1 MKKSVVFVTLA
12 FLLLGLSLS
21 PTFAQHKKVTL
32 NLYTNPSGGI
42 MYVLG
47 FGLSELIN
55 KHSEWLRCNAIE
67 TSSSAEN
74 LRYIVEHPDWKN
86 TWFGEAVTIGV
97 DQLAIGMKPYDKFGP
112 WKGTKW
118 LALMVNIGSPQ
129 VTLDPNIK
137 TWRDLEGK
145 RYGLDVMGSTN
156 QFMQEWLMDYAW
168 KNKKQVKIDYGCTGN
183 IAVDRLLD
191 GTIDITWQG
200 AICLGAEKYK
210 QWVPM
215 PTFERLLSARKVYF
229 MDLDEK
235 DVALVREKT
244 GLESMG
250 LIYGKA
256 KTVGKTDAPNWSGLL
271 NCIGWLVHQ
280 DMDDEIVTEIMRII
294 YEYSDE
300 FKNFHAVG
308 RGITKDTLGQL
319 PVPRQSYHA
328 AAVKFLEAKGHK
340 VGR

>member
-1 MKKSVVFVTLA
+1 MKKRLFLIALSV
-12 FLLLGLSLS
+12 FLIVMPLSS
-21 PTFAQHKKVTL
+21 AFAQHKKVTL

-47 FGLSELIN
+47 FGLSQLIN
-55 KHSEWLRCNAIE
+55 KHSDWLHCNAIE

-74 LRYIVEHPDWKN
+74 LRYIVEDPEKKN

-97 DQLAIGMKPYDKFGP
+97 DQLAIGMKPYDKMGP
-112 WKGTKW
+112 WKKTKW

-129 VTLDPNIK
+129 VTLDPNIR
-137 TWRDLEGK
+137 TWRDLAGK

-168 KNKKQVKIDYGCTGN
+168 KNRKEVKIDYGCTGN

-191 GTIDITWQG
+191 RTIDITWQG
-200 AICLGAEKYK
+200 AICLGPEKYK
-210 QWVPM
+210 EWVPM

-229 MDLDEK
+229 MDLDED
-235 DVALVREKT
+235 DVATVRERT

-250 LIYGKA
+250 IICGKA
-256 KTVGKTDAPNWSGLL
+256 KRVGKTDAPNWKGLL

-280 DMDDEIVTEIMRII
+280 DMDDEIVDEIMRIL
-294 YEYSDE
+294 YDYSDE
-300 FKNFHAVG
+300 FKDFHAVG
-308 RGITKDTLGQL
+308 RGITKATLGQL
-319 PVPRQSYHA
+319 PVPRESYHPA
-328 AAVKFLEAKGHK
+328 AIKLLESRGHK